1 MYAEVRLHVSRPE
14 TLQRVRHLSRRQVHP
29 RFTRRAKGKIAAAGE
44 VLQPKGNLRVL
55 VDGIT
60 AGLTDAVPARITVL
74 TAGRVRPIK
83 L

>member
-1 MYAEVRLHVSRPE
+1 M
-14 TLQRVRHLSRRQVHP
+14 
-29 RFTRRAKGKIAAAGE
+29 
-44 VLQPKGNLRVL
+44 LQPKGNLRVL